1 MLRSEFWR
9 LVERNSTLAGAD
21 LDSHDEDSTYL
32 WHLAH
37 CFGYLRQTIV
47 CNMDMTL
54 EYPTLKG
61 ANEGTVNGY
70 EIPHQC
76 VRRVSVSCQIA
87 IAALTRENRNR
98 GMSLWMSTSRI
109 HGR

>member
-1 MLRSEFWR
+1 MQQ
-9 LVERNSTLAGAD
+9 NSTLAGAD
-21 LDSHDEDSTYL
+21 LDTHDEASAYL

-47 CNMDMTL
+47 CNMDVTL

-61 ANEGTVNGY
+61 PNEGTVNGY

-76 VRRVSVSCQIA
+76 VRRVSGLKPG
-87 IAALTRENRNR
+87 AA
-98 GMSLWMSTSRI
+98 GMR
-109 HGR
+109 